1 MTSGRKS
8 LSIFTELICN
18 LILYINT
25 GSDKNRINST
35 PLTQRDWF
43 PHQLSQCS
51 TQKAGV
57 NPLKQKL
64 SRPAI
69 VSGIKYL
76 NMKSAEKKLKL
87 APLVLCIGAAGRES
101 GAETHVWYTHCRT
114 RWAKRTRRRTQ
125 RLLNKCR
132 ALGYMRACT
141 VARRSPQAKGRS
153 RRPSVVVFIFRVYK
167 EIQCSCWRGSECSS
181 GVDFTRSG
189 TCCAS
194 CGRSDSF
201 SSFDAD
207 FPNDCMDVVSL
218 FLIAIWMNKHP

>member
-1 MTSGRKS
+1 MTPGRKS

-114 RWAKRTRRRTQ
+114 RWAKRTRRRT
-125 RLLNKCR
+125 RSAYWISAEHWVICVR
-132 ALGYMRACT
+132 ALLLFALRKQRGGAG
-141 VARRSPQAKGRS
+141 GR
-153 RRPSVVVFIFRVYK
+153 V
-167 EIQCSCWRGSECSS
+167 
-181 GVDFTRSG
+181 
-189 TCCAS
+189 
-194 CGRSDSF
+194 
-201 SSFDAD
+201 
-207 FPNDCMDVVSL
+207 
-218 FLIAIWMNKHP
+218 